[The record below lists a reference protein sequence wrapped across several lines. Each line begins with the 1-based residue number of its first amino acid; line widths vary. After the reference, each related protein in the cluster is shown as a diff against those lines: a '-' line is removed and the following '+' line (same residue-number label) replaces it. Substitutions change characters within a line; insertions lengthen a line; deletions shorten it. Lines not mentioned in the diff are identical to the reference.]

1 MLLLLCC
8 CTSAGDYY
16 ATFCKLAFL
25 VGTSSL
31 CFLERVFDGDN
42 KLTSSFHGRF
52 SDLVVAVIVPALVV
66 VMVDLSLLPL
76 VSK

>member
-1 MLLLLCC
+1 MITTPLFVNWL
-8 CTSAGDYY
+8 
-16 ATFCKLAFL
+16 FL

-42 KLTSSFHGRF
+42 KLTSLFHGRF
-52 SDLVVAVIVPALVV
+52 SDLVVAVIVPALMV
-66 VMVDLSLLPL
+66 VMVDLSLLLPL

>member
-1 MLLLLCC
+1 M
-8 CTSAGDYY
+8 SAGDY

-31 CFLERVFDGDN
+31 CFLEWVFDGDN
-42 KLTSSFHGRF
+42 KLTSSFRGRLC
-52 SDLVVAVIVPALVV
+52 DLVVVIVPALVV
-66 VMVDLSLLPL
+66 VMDLSLPL

>member
-1 MLLLLCC
+1 MITTPLFINWL
-8 CTSAGDYY
+8 
-16 ATFCKLAFL
+16 FL

-52 SDLVVAVIVPALVV
+52 SNLVVAVVVPALMV
-66 VMVDLSLLPL
+66 VMVDLSLMLPL

>member
-1 MLLLLCC
+1 MIT
-8 CTSAGDYY
+8 TSLFVNG
-16 ATFCKLAFL
+16 LFL

-42 KLTSSFHGRF
+42 KLTSSFRGCF
-52 SDLVVAVIVPALVV
+52 SDLVVAVVVPALML
-66 VMVDLSLLPL
+66 VMVDLSLLLPL

>member
-1 MLLLLCC
+1 MVTTPLFVNWL
-8 CTSAGDYY
+8 
-16 ATFCKLAFL
+16 FL

-52 SDLVVAVIVPALVV
+52 SDLVVAVVVPALML
-66 VMVDLSLLPL
+66 VMVDLSLLLPL

>member
-1 MLLLLCC
+1 MPLFVNWL
-8 CTSAGDYY
+8 
-16 ATFCKLAFL
+16 FL

-42 KLTSSFHGRF
+42 KLKSSFRGHF
-52 SDLVVAVIVPALVV
+52 CDLVVAAVVPALVV
-66 VMVDLSLLPL
+66 VMMDLSLLLPL

>member
-1 MLLLLCC
+1 MITPLFVNWL
-8 CTSAGDYY
+8 
-16 ATFCKLAFL
+16 FL

-42 KLTSSFHGRF
+42 KLTSSFRGRCCN
-52 SDLVVAVIVPALVV
+52 LVVVAVPALVV
-66 VMVDLSLLPL
+66 VVDLSLPL

>member
-1 MLLLLCC
+1 MPLLVNWL
-8 CTSAGDYY
+8 
-16 ATFCKLAFL
+16 FL

-42 KLTSSFHGRF
+42 KLMSSFRGRF
-52 SDLVVAVIVPALVV
+52 CDLVVVVLPASLVV
-66 VMVDLSLLPL
+66 VVVDLSLLPL

>member
-1 MLLLLCC
+1 MV
-8 CTSAGDYY
+8 T
-16 ATFCKLAFL
+16 T
-25 VGTSSL
+25 
-31 CFLERVFDGDN
+31 
-42 KLTSSFHGRF
+42 KLTSSFRGRF

>member
-1 MLLLLCC
+1 MITTPLFVNWL
-8 CTSAGDYY
+8 
-16 ATFCKLAFL
+16 FL

-42 KLTSSFHGRF
+42 KLTSSFRGHF
-52 SDLVVAVIVPALVV
+52 SDLVVPALMV
-66 VMVDLSLLPL
+66 VMVDLLLLLPL

>member
-1 MLLLLCC
+1 MPLLVNWL
-8 CTSAGDYY
+8 
-16 ATFCKLAFL
+16 FL

-42 KLTSSFHGRF
+42 KLTSLFRGHF
-52 SDLVVAVIVPALVV
+52 CNLVVVIVPALVV
-66 VMVDLSLLPL
+66 VVDLSLPL

>member
-1 MLLLLCC
+1 MITTPLFVNWL
-8 CTSAGDYY
+8 
-16 ATFCKLAFL
+16 FL

-42 KLTSSFHGRF
+42 KLTSSFCGRF
-52 SDLVVAVIVPALVV
+52 SDLVVAVIVPALML
-66 VMVDLSLLPL
+66 VMVDLSLLLPL

>member
-1 MLLLLCC
+1 MPLFVNWL
-8 CTSAGDYY
+8 
-16 ATFCKLAFL
+16 FL

-42 KLTSSFHGRF
+42 KLTSLFRGCF
-52 SDLVVAVIVPALVV
+52 CNLVVVLLVVVPALVV
-66 VMVDLSLLPL
+66 VDLSLPL

>member
-1 MLLLLCC
+1 MITTPLFVNWL
-8 CTSAGDYY
+8 
-16 ATFCKLAFL
+16 FL

-42 KLTSSFHGRF
+42 KLMSSFRGRF
-52 SDLVVAVIVPALVV
+52 SDLVVAVVVPALML
-66 VMVDLSLLPL
+66 VMVDLSLLLPL